1 MAITTSSSGTTGQT
15 SGGAE
20 TDIATINVIG
30 LYRLKLDLQLLAD
43 GDVIYIRRYT
53 VAKTGGTT
61 RKAGFVGFYG
71 AQPTEQL
78 NVGSNEWWG
87 DDLNDLTDTDA
98 LQYTIEQPFGTTRAL
113 PFAVVKVA

>member
-20 TDIATINVIG
+20 TDIATINVVG
-30 LYRLKLDLQLLAD
+30 LYRLKLDHQLLAD
-43 GDVIYIRRYT
+43 GDVVYYRRYFI
-53 VAKTGGTT
+53 AKAGGTS
-61 RKAGFVGFYG
+61 RKAGFMAFYG
-71 AQPTEQL
+71 AQPAEQL

-87 DDLNDLTDTDA
+87 DDLNDLTDTGS
-98 LQYTIEQPFGTTRAL
+98 LKYTIEQPFGTTRAL